1 MNIYWINEW
10 GNSDNNKDDGRIK
23 KYIPRQVIEETTDSY
38 SGERKTYGSD
48 MSAVFSC
55 VKVYLFYVA
64 GRIEALRG
72 NVLTW
77 FQKWLSKRTIKNEK
91 SLHERK

>member
-55 VKVYLFYVA
+55 VKVQRRVILL
-64 GRIEALRG
+64 ILRG
-72 NVLTW
+72 RKDRS
-77 FQKWLSKRTIKNEK
+77 F
-91 SLHERK
+91 ERKHINMV